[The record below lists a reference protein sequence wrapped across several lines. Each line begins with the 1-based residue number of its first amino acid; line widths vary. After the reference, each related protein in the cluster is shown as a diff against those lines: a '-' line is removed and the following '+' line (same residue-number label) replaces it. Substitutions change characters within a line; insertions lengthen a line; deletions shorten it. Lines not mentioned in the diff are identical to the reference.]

1 MSSEEKEDKRIS
13 RRKFVK
19 GAAVVGV
26 GGMLASCGSTP
37 EPQIIEKT
45 VEVEKIVKETV
56 EVPVEVT
63 KIVEVAAEGAGQAG
77 PVALEVL
84 DPSGVSV
91 VTQVH
96 APRLDTLDGK
106 TICLLINE
114 IWQSWRTAPLIGELL
129 QKQYP
134 TAKIIPYTD
143 LPTYSE
149 SFTADQYEEV
159 VAAVKAAGCDG
170 AIVGNAG

>member
-1 MSSEEKEDKRIS
+1 MSSEEKEENRIS

-19 GAAVVGV
+19 GAAVAGIGVGV
-26 GGMLASCGSTP
+26 LAACGSPP
-37 EPQIIEKT
+37 EVVKET

-77 PVALEVL
+77 PVTLEVL
-84 DPSGVSV
+84 DPSGASV

-96 APRLDTLDGK
+96 APRLDSLEGK
-106 TICLLINE
+106 TICFVSND
-114 IWQSWRTAPLIGELL
+114 IWQSWRTQPLIGELL

-134 TAKIIPYTD
+134 TVKIIPWTD
-143 LPTYSE
+143 LPTFSE
-149 SFTADQYEEV
+149 RFTPEERS
-159 VAAVKAAGCDG
+159 ASK
-170 AIVGNAG
+170 